1 MKIAITGS
9 SGLIG
14 TAVSD
19 RLRGEGHTVTRV
31 VRSREAAE
39 ADDAFFWK
47 PSTHELDAPALAG
60 HDAVINLAGEN
71 IFGLW
76 TAAKK
81 QRIRESRV
89 RGTELLAETIA
100 GLDDTDRP
108 RLLIN
113 ASAIGYYGDRPADE
127 PMTEEAIP
135 ADGFMARVVRDW
147 ETATKP
153 AADAGVRVVMTRF
166 GLVLDPEG
174 LLLQGMTVSTLLGL
188 GAKLGNGKQVF
199 PWVTRAEIANVVA
212 FLLAQEVEPEP
223 ERQAGTG
230 PEGDEIPAASQPISG
245 PVNVVAP
252 EKVTNEEFADT
263 VARVLNRPRFLA
275 IPKFALKLI
284 GELGDEI
291 SSGAWVVPAKLGTS
305 GYDWIHPELEPALRD
320 LLDRTA

>member
-14 TAVSD
+14 TAVTE
-19 RLRGEGHTVTRV
+19 RLRDDGHTVTRM
-31 VRSREAAE
+31 VRSRKAAE

-47 PSTHELDAPALAG
+47 PSTHELDVPALAG
-60 HDAVINLAGEN
+60 HDAIINLAGEN

-89 RGTELLAETIA
+89 RGTELLSETIA

-108 RLLIN
+108 DVLIN

-135 ADGFMARVVRDW
+135 ADRFMARVVRDW
-147 ETATKP
+147 EAATKP
-153 AADAGVRVVMTRF
+153 AADAGVRVIMARF

-188 GAKLGNGKQVF
+188 GAKLGSGRQVF
-199 PWVTRAEIANVVA
+199 PWVTRAEIASVMA
-212 FLLAQEVEPEP
+212 FLLAQE
-223 ERQAGTG
+223 A
-230 PEGDEIPAASQPISG
+230 DEETKAASQPLSG

-275 IPKFALKLI
+275 IPKFALRLI

-305 GYDWIHPELEPALRD
+305 DYTWRHPELEPALRD
-320 LLDRTA
+320 LLDRP